1 MDIPTM
7 LRQIEISGGSDEHS
21 RLAARQELET
31 LRQLARFIPL
41 AADTTRAERL
51 FEFTVRKRLQAWQR
65 AGEMETFFISDHA
78 RAQVDA
84 EILDTIEN
92 NSREEDDERPQ
103 Q

>member
-7 LRQIEISGGSDEHS
+7 VRQMEISGGSDEHS

-51 FEFTVRKRLQAWQR
+51 FVCTVRQRQQAWQR
-65 AGEMETFFISDHA
+65 ACEGETFFISDRA
-78 RAQVDA
+78 RARVDA
-84 EILDTIEN
+84 EIIDTIEN
-92 NSREEDDERPQ
+92 NDEKEQ
-103 Q
+103 A

>member
-7 LRQIEISGGSDEHS
+7 VRQMEISGGSDERS

-51 FEFTVRKRLQAWQR
+51 FVCTVRQRQRAWQR
-65 AGEMETFFISDHA
+65 AIEGEIFFISDRA
-78 RAQVDA
+78 RARVDA
-84 EILDTIEN
+84 EIIDIIEN
-92 NSREEDDERPQ
+92 KHREETQ
-103 Q
+103 A

>member
-1 MDIPTM
+1 MDILTT
-7 LRQIEISGGSDEHS
+7 LRRVRIVGGSDEHS
-21 RLAARQELET
+21 RLAAQQELET
-31 LRQLARFIPL
+31 VQQLARFLPL

-65 AGEMETFFISDHA
+65 AGEEETFFISDHA

-84 EILDTIEN
+84 EILETIERN
-92 NSREEDDERPQ
+92 RRTEDDRIQ

>member
-1 MDIPTM
+1 MDMQTI

-84 EILDTIEN
+84 EVLETIDQN
-92 NSREEDDERPQ
+92 RRTEE
-103 Q
+103 

>member
-7 LRQIEISGGSDEHS
+7 LRQMNIFGGSDAHS
-21 RLAARQELET
+21 RLAAQQELDT
-31 LRQLARFIPL
+31 LQQLARFIPL

-51 FEFTVRKRLQAWQR
+51 FEFTLRKRMEAWQR

-84 EILDTIEN
+84 EVLETIN
-92 NSREEDDERPQ
+92 RKQEEEE
-103 Q
+103 

>member
-1 MDIPTM
+1 MDISTI
-7 LRQIEISGGSDEHS
+7 LRRMNVVGGSDEHS
-21 RLAARQELET
+21 RLAAQQELDT
-31 LRQLARFIPL
+31 LQQLSLFIPL
-41 AADTTRAERL
+41 AANQKRAERL

-92 NSREEDDERPQ
+92 NSREEEDERPQ

>member
-1 MDIPTM
+1 MDMQTI
-7 LRQIEISGGSDEHS
+7 LRKMNIFGGSDAHS
-21 RLAARQELET
+21 RLAAQQELET
-31 LRQLARFIPL
+31 LQQLARFVPL

-65 AGEMETFFISDHA
+65 AGEEETFFISDHA

>member
-1 MDIPTM
+1 MDIPTT
-7 LRQIEISGGSDEHS
+7 LLQIEISGGSDEHS

-51 FEFTVRKRLQAWQR
+51 FEFTVRERWRAWQQ
-65 AGEMETFFISDHA
+65 AGEAEHFYVSDRA
-78 RAQVDA
+78 RARVDT

-92 NSREEDDERPQ
+92 NKREEQ
-103 Q
+103 A

>member
-7 LRQIEISGGSDEHS
+7 LRQMNIFGGSDAHS
-21 RLAARQELET
+21 RLAAQQELET
-31 LRQLARFIPL
+31 VQQLARFIPL

-51 FEFTVRKRLQAWQR
+51 FEFTLRKRMEAWQR

-84 EILDTIEN
+84 EVLETIN
-92 NSREEDDERPQ
+92 RKQEEEE
-103 Q
+103 